1 MVIAVKPPST
11 GTTAPVTKEAAFG
24 DASQTTAP
32 DSSSASPYRP
42 IGVCPKMDFLRSSV
56 RILRFCSAGKNP
68 GIMALT
74 RMLSGAHS
82 RARNR
87 RSEEHTS
94 ELQSRGHL
102 VCRLL
107 LEKKKH
113 E

>member
-68 GIMALT
+68 GMKIGRASC
-74 RMLSGAHS
+74 RERGEVAGAG
-82 RARNR
+82 AGRNR
-87 RSEEHTS
+87 AKGKDEEDRRR
-94 ELQSRGHL
+94 ENQVRA
-102 VCRLL
+102 
-107 LEKKKH
+107 
-113 E
+113 